1 MNASQLKPIGS
12 LAKVYGAKSV
22 LFGGPGSGKTPLI
35 ATCPNPVA
43 LITEPGLLS
52 IRKISHVPA
61 WEAYEAPK
69 IDEFFKWFFES
80 AESKKFD
87 TLCVDSITQMAEIYL
102 KKELSVNKDGRKAY
116 GQMSMKVRENIDKMF
131 YLPNKH
137 IMLIAKQGIFEDET
151 GSKKKPYFPG
161 QELNVYVPHLFDE
174 ILHLGLYNVPGVVG
188 ETRAIRTK
196 ENFNTV
202 ARDRSGNLSEFE
214 FPDMNAIFKKCLL

>member
-12 LAKVYGAKSV
+12 LAQRYGIKCI

-35 ATCPNPVA
+35 TTCPNPVA
-43 LITEPGLLS
+43 LITEPGLTS
-52 IRKISHVPA
+52 IRKILNVPA
-61 WEAYEAPK
+61 WEGFDVPK

-87 TLCVDSITQMAEIYL
+87 TLCLDSVTQFAEIHL
-102 KKELSVNKDGRKAY
+102 KKELAGNKDGRRAY
-116 GQMSMKVRENIDKMF
+116 GQMSIKVKEIIDKLF
-131 YLPNKH
+131 YLQNKH

-161 QELNVYVPHLFDE
+161 QELNVYIPHLFDE

-188 ETRAIRTK
+188 ETKAIRTK

-202 ARDRSGNLSEFE
+202 ARDRSGNLAEFE
-214 FPDMNAIFKKCLL
+214 FPDMNVIFKKCMM